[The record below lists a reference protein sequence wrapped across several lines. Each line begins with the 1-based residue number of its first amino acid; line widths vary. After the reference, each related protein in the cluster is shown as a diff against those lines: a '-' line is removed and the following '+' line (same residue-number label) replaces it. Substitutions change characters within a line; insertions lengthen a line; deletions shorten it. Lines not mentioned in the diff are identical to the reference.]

1 MGRHVATH
9 REQQRLDDLFEYVV
23 EPGDVPRDPA
33 VYHPWEHFVEGLQDP
48 EVNDE
53 LVERIFAEG
62 EVYHTEGDNR
72 YRFLWTD
79 DRTLFTYIL
88 VVKLD
93 PAVLGSAAG
102 RHAVV
107 TIYRW
112 SHK

>member
-1 MGRHVATH
+1 
-9 REQQRLDDLFEYVV
+9 
-23 EPGDVPRDPA
+23 
-33 VYHPWEHFVEGLQDP
+33 
-48 EVNDE
+48 
-53 LVERIFAEG
+53 
-62 EVYHTEGDNR
+62 
-72 YRFLWTD
+72 LWTD